1 MHAVVA
7 TGGRPRSSWEAAREK
22 TNPQAAGGQ
31 DVDLPAP
38 RGGGGR
44 EGRRPNQVPRTTG
57 CEVAD
62 QRTPKEDTKRAR
74 RELKK
79 QTALLLREGRGRA
92 GEKEAETHLSPNG
105 TRGGM
110 CRHDT
115 CAIGKWGGTTPVH
128 QQECKRAQAPYSTPV
143 SVNVTWPAEKR

>member
-38 RGGGGR
+38 RGGVR

-92 GEKEAETHLSPNG
+92 GEKEAETQLSPNG
-105 TRGGM
+105 TRGGLTIL
-110 CRHDT
+110 REKGST
-115 CAIGKWGGTTPVH
+115 FLSTLFATPPPCTSRSAN
-128 QQECKRAQAPYSTPV
+128 ELRLRTPLL
-143 SVNVTWPAEKR
+143 SL